1 MRKKQKL
8 RRIPDLPLVLIIL
21 CLLLFGIV
29 MVYDASVV
37 YAQDVFGGKYY
48 FLILQSFNV
57 LVALTVAF
65 VISRLDYHVLEKYSA
80 ILLLVSL
87 TSLGLLSLYR
97 ILPEGLLKIYELF
110 IPEINGAHRW
120 FYLNPKPL
128 PAIPILGRISFQP
141 SEFAKIAL
149 SIYLASLLSSSKRKE
164 GVLLHAVVVTMI
176 LGGLIII
183 QPDFG
188 TAVIF
193 VSILLLVY
201 YVSGPP
207 RRNLI
212 FVGALVL
219 LFALTLVG
227 SSAYRRQRLLT
238 FFYPSQSDPLSSR
251 YQINQ
256 VLIAIGSGGFGG
268 LGFGKSIQKYGY
280 IPEVST
286 DSIFAV
292 VGEEFGFVGT
302 FLLVFLFFLLLYR
315 SIWIVGRLPDEF
327 GRLLGTG
334 IVGFIGFQIFINLF
348 SMAHLIPLTGVP
360 LPLISYGGSSLVA
373 NLFALGILLN
383 MTRQVK
389 VEK

>member
-1 MRKKQKL
+1 MRKKQKFH
-8 RRIPDLPLVLIIL
+8 RVPDLLLVLIIL
-21 CLLLFGIV
+21 CILLIGIV

-37 YAQDVFGGKYY
+37 YAQDVFGGKYH
-48 FLILQSFNV
+48 FLILQVFNV
-57 LVALTVAF
+57 LTALVVAF
-65 VISRLDYHVLEKYSA
+65 WLSRLDYHVWQKRSV
-80 ILLLVSL
+80 IFLLASL
-87 TSLGLLSLYR
+87 AFLILLSLYK
-97 ILPEGLLKIYELF
+97 ILPESLLRIYELF

-128 PAIPILGRISFQP
+128 PPIPILGIIGFQP
-141 SEFAKIAL
+141 SEFAKISL
-149 SIYLASLLSSSKRKE
+149 SIYLASLFSSSKRKR
-164 GVLLHAVVVTMI
+164 GVLLHAIFVTLI
-176 LGGLIII
+176 LGGLIIL

-193 VSILLLVY
+193 VSVLVLIC
-201 YVSGPP
+201 YVSGSS

-212 FVGALVL
+212 FVGTLVL
-219 LFALTLVG
+219 IFALTFVG

-256 VLIAIGSGGFGG
+256 VLIAIGSGGLGG
-268 LGFGKSIQKYGY
+268 LGLGRSIQKYGY

-292 VGEEFGFVGT
+292 VGEEFGFIGT
-302 FLLVFLFFLLLYR
+302 SLLAFLFFLLLFR
-315 SIWIVGRLPDEF
+315 SIWVVTRLPDEF

-348 SMAHLIPLTGVP
+348 SMVHLIPLTGVP

-383 MTRQVK
+383 MTRQIK